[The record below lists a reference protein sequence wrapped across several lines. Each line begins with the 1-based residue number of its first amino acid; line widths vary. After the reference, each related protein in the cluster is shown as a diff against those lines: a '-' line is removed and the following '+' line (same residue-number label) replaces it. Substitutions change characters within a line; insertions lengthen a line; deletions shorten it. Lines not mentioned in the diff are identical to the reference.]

1 MGSSSETEFSK
12 QRRETELFS
21 GFSLRRALLAHTTN
35 PNGLSG
41 AASSGPAAPERCR
54 GRLEHRT
61 STAGGR
67 DGGDSTSGALPGP
80 EEPEALG
87 HVQSSEAHGQLST
100 TPDVPRATTRS
111 SSTPSCRF
119 MSMPRSSYGSM
130 MPGQQVPLER

>member
-1 MGSSSETEFSK
+1 MASAFGEPCWLIQQMRTGLAEPPVRDQRHLRDAVGDWSTGPA
-12 QRRETELFS
+12 QRRGEM
-21 GFSLRRALLAHTTN
+21 
-35 PNGLSG
+35 
-41 AASSGPAAPERCR
+41 
-54 GRLEHRT
+54 
-61 STAGGR
+61 
-67 DGGDSTSGALPGP
+67 GGDSTSGALPGP

-100 TPDVPRATTRS
+100 TPYVPRATTRS